1 MKLKSKTLT
10 QLYVIAALL
19 ISINGWSA
27 DKETYVDPT
36 FKDAAE
42 ALIAKVQELMAKD
55 TVKAFE
61 TYAKGAQE
69 LAKKFPNETG
79 PLLMMNEAGSLIK
92 DKTLSANL
100 ADKAQKGIQAMLKKN
115 PKDVEAYT
123 ALLKLAENVTP
134 EKAIEYLLQ
143 IADNGPNQI
152 AQRAKGQLK
161 NIEALGKPV
170 EIAFTAIDGRKI
182 DATKM
187 KGKVVLIDFWATWCG
202 PCTAELPNL
211 KKTYAKYNNKGL
223 EIIGI
228 SLDHSKAK
236 LTNFIAKEEIPW
248 PQQFDGLGW
257 ENKFAV
263 KYGIRGIPTMWLI
276 NKQGIL
282 VDKNARAT
290 LDSKIEKLLK
300 NVNQ

>member
-10 QLYVIAALL
+10 QFYLIAALL
-19 ISINGWSA
+19 ISISGWSA
-27 DKETYVDPT
+27 DKEKNNDQT
-36 FKDAAE
+36 FKDAAQ
-42 ALIAKVQELMAKD
+42 ALIAKVQELMTID
-55 TVKAFE
+55 TAKAFE
-61 TYAKGAQE
+61 TYARGAQE
-69 LAKKFPNETG
+69 LANKFPNETG

-100 ADKAQKGIQAMLKKN
+100 ADKAEKGILAMLKKN
-115 PKDVEAYT
+115 PKDAKANT
-123 ALLKLAENVTP
+123 ALLKLTENVTP
-134 EKAIEYLLQ
+134 EKAKKYLLQ
-143 IADNGPNQI
+143 IADNGPDQI

-187 KGKVVLIDFWATWCG
+187 KGKVVLVDFWATWCG
-202 PCTAELPNL
+202 PCIAELPDL

-228 SLDHSKAK
+228 SLDQSKDK
-236 LTNFIAKEEIPW
+236 LTKFIAKEEIPW

-257 ENKFAV
+257 ENEFAV

-276 NKQGIL
+276 DKQGNL

-290 LDSKIEKLLK
+290 LDSKIEKLLEK
-300 NVNQ
+300 

>member
-10 QLYVIAALL
+10 QFYVIAALL
-19 ISINGWSA
+19 ISINGWPA
-27 DKETYVDPT
+27 DKEKNDVHTY
-36 FKDAAE
+36 KDAAQ
-42 ALIAKVQELMAKD
+42 ALITKVQELMAKD
-55 TVKAFE
+55 TAEAFE

-92 DKTLSANL
+92 DETLSANL
-100 ADKAQKGIQAMLKKN
+100 TDKAKKGILAMLKKD
-115 PKDVEAYT
+115 PKDVEANT

-134 EKAIEYLLQ
+134 EKAKEYLLQ
-143 IADNGPNQI
+143 IANNGPDQI

-187 KGKVVLIDFWATWCG
+187 KGKVVLVDFWATWCG
-202 PCTAELPNL
+202 PCIAELPDL

-228 SLDHSKAK
+228 SLDHSKDK
-236 LTNFIAKEEIPW
+236 LRKFIAKEEIPW

-276 NKQGIL
+276 DKQGNL

-300 NVNQ
+300 K

>member
-10 QLYVIAALL
+10 QFYVIAALF

-27 DKETYVDPT
+27 DKERNNDQT
-36 FKDAAE
+36 FKDAAQ

-55 TVKAFE
+55 TAKAFE
-61 TYAKGAQE
+61 TYARGAQE
-69 LAKKFPNETG
+69 LANKFPNETG

-92 DKTLSANL
+92 DETLSENL
-100 ADKAQKGIQAMLKKN
+100 ADKAEKGILAMLKKN
-115 PKDVEAYT
+115 PKDAEANT

-134 EKAIEYLLQ
+134 EKAKKYLLQ
-143 IADNGPNQI
+143 IAGSGPDQI
-152 AQRAKGQLK
+152 AQRAKAQLK

-187 KGKVVLIDFWATWCG
+187 KGKVVLVDFWATWCG
-202 PCTAELPNL
+202 PCIAELPDL

-228 SLDHSKAK
+228 SLDHSKDK
-236 LTNFIAKEEIPW
+236 LTKFIAKEEIPW

-257 ENKFAV
+257 ENEFAV

-276 NKQGIL
+276 DKQGNL

-300 NVNQ
+300 K

>member
-10 QLYVIAALL
+10 QFYVITALF
-19 ISINGWSA
+19 ICINGWSA
-27 DKETYVDPT
+27 DKERNNDQT
-36 FKDAAE
+36 FKDAAQ
-42 ALIAKVQELMAKD
+42 ALIAKVQELMTID
-55 TVKAFE
+55 TAKAFE
-61 TYAKGAQE
+61 TYARGAQE
-69 LAKKFPNETG
+69 LANKFPNETG

-92 DKTLSANL
+92 DEALSANL
-100 ADKAQKGIQAMLKKN
+100 ADKAEKGILAMLKKN
-115 PKDVEAYT
+115 PKDAKANT
-123 ALLKLAENVTP
+123 ALLKLTENVTP
-134 EKAIEYLLQ
+134 EKAKKYLLQ
-143 IADNGPNQI
+143 IADNGPDQI

-187 KGKVVLIDFWATWCG
+187 KGKVVLVDFWATWCG
-202 PCTAELPNL
+202 PCIAELPDL

-228 SLDHSKAK
+228 SLDQSKDK
-236 LTNFIAKEEIPW
+236 LTKFIAKEEIPW

-257 ENKFAV
+257 ENEFAV

-276 NKQGIL
+276 DKQGNL

-290 LDSKIEKLLK
+290 LDSKIEKLLEK
-300 NVNQ
+300 

>member
-10 QLYVIAALL
+10 QFYVIAALF
-19 ISINGWSA
+19 ICINGWSA
-27 DKETYVDPT
+27 DKERNNDQT
-36 FKDAAE
+36 FKDATQ
-42 ALIAKVQELMAKD
+42 ALIAKVQELMAID
-55 TVKAFE
+55 TAKAFE
-61 TYAKGAQE
+61 TYARGAQE
-69 LAKKFPNETG
+69 LANKFPNETG

-100 ADKAQKGIQAMLKKN
+100 ADKAEKGILAMLKKN
-115 PKDVEAYT
+115 PKDAKANT
-123 ALLKLAENVTP
+123 ALLKFAENVTP
-134 EKAIEYLLQ
+134 KKAKKYLLQ
-143 IADNGPNQI
+143 IADNGPDQI

-187 KGKVVLIDFWATWCG
+187 KGKVVLVDFWATWCG
-202 PCTAELPNL
+202 PCIAELPDL

-228 SLDHSKAK
+228 SLDQSKDK
-236 LTNFIAKEEIPW
+236 LTKFIAKEEIPW

-257 ENKFAV
+257 ENEFAV

-276 NKQGIL
+276 DKQGNL

-290 LDSKIEKLLK
+290 LDSKIEKLLEK
-300 NVNQ
+300 